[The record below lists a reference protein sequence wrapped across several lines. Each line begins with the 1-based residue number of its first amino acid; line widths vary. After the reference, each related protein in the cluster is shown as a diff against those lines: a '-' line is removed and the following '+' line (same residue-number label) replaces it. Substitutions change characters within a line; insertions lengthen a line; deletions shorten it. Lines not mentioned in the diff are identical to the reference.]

1 MDFFHHTTDLLVD
14 IALAAVDWAD
24 DVGLVDAFE
33 EAGEWVVTQVDAA
46 GNAIEEVW

>member
-1 MDFFHHTTDLLVD
+1 MD
-14 IALAAVDWAD
+14 IAIAAHEWAD